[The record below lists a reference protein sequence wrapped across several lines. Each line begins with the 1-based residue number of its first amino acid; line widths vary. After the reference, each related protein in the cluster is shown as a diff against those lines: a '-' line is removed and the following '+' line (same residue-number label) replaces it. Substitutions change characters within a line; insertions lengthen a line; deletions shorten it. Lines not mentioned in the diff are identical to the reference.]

1 MFIIINIKMMS
12 SLSKI
17 RISIIYIN
25 NKNEIFYI
33 KYINNILE
41 NGKLKNEDILTIL
54 KNYKYMNNKKYHLF
68 SIQKYD
74 ITITGNLN
82 MKQYI
87 ESILY
92 NSNLLKKENI
102 KNDIKFHNC
111 FKDFESLNELFFFFK
126 EPIINNKTR
135 KKKI

>member
-41 NGKLKNEDILTIL
+41 NGKLKN
-54 KNYKYMNNKKYHLF
+54 
-68 SIQKYD
+68 
-74 ITITGNLN
+74 
-82 MKQYI
+82 I
-87 ESILY
+87 E
-92 NSNLLKKENI
+92 
-102 KNDIKFHNC
+102 F
-111 FKDFESLNELFFFFK
+111 
-126 EPIINNKTR
+126 
-135 KKKI
+135 